1 MSRTR
6 SIWLV
11 ARREILERGRSRGY
25 ILSLLF
31 TLLLLGA
38 SFALPVLLIGD
49 QQTIKV
55 GIVATAPAQL
65 EAVMSAVAE
74 PYDVNVDATRYADR
88 AAGEAALTAK
98 EIDGLVDV
106 PGDLADP
113 GELVVR
119 DRVDE
124 RLRVI
129 VSTSVASLRQ
139 QQLLA
144 AGGISTADFVA
155 ASQLPAVSPLDPQSA
170 EDESL
175 LLFANAGII
184 LMFIAIFSYGT
195 WVLTAV
201 VEEKQSR
208 VVEVVLSTVRPR
220 DLLMGKVLGIGTLA
234 LGQLLVLVLVGIAA
248 ARLTGGV
255 ALPTTIPV
263 TVAMFVLW
271 FVLGFLLYATTLGF
285 LGSLATRMEEA
296 SNATTPVTMIAIIS
310 YFATIFV
317 AQSDPSGTVATVLTF
332 FPPSAPFVVPLRI
345 ALDAIAPVEIVLSLA
360 LTVAFIFVL
369 FVLGGRIYSGAVLQ
383 TGGRMK
389 LRDAW
394 RLAR

>member
-1 MSRTR
+1 VSRLR
-6 SIWLV
+6 STWLV

-25 ILSLLF
+25 ILSLVF
-31 TLLLLGA
+31 TLLLLGL
-38 SFALPVLLIGD
+38 SFALPVLLIGEQD
-49 QQTIKV
+49 EIEI
-55 GIVATAPAQL
+55 GIVAGAPAEL

-74 PYDVNVDATRYADR
+74 PYDLTVQPTRYPDR
-88 AAGEAALTAK
+88 AAGEAALTDK
-98 EIDGLVDV
+98 DIDGLVEV
-106 PGDLADP
+106 PADLSSP

-124 RLRVI
+124 RIRVV
-129 VSTSVASLRQ
+129 VSTSVATLRQ
-139 QQLLA
+139 QQLLGE
-144 AGGISTADFVA
+144 AGVSAADFAA
-155 ASQLPAVSPLDPQSA
+155 ASQLPAVTPLDPQSA
-170 EDESL
+170 EDDSL

-220 DLLMGKVLGIGTLA
+220 DLLTGKVLGIGTLA
-234 LGQLLVLVLVGIAA
+234 LGQLLVLVAVGIAA
-248 ARLTGGV
+248 ARLTGSV
-255 ALPTTIPV
+255 TLPATIPV
-263 TVAMFVLW
+263 TVALFLMW
-271 FVLGFLLYATTLGF
+271 FILGFLLYATTLGF

-296 SNATTPVTMIAIIS
+296 SNATTPVTMVAIVC

-317 AQSDPSGTVATVLTF
+317 AQQDPGGSVATVLTF
-332 FPPSAPFVVPLRI
+332 LPPAAPFVVPLRI
-345 ALDAIAPVEIVLSLA
+345 ALDAISLPEVVLSLA
-360 LTVAFIFVL
+360 LTVAFVFLL
-369 FVLGGRIYSGAVLQ
+369 FVLGGRVYSGAVLQ

>member
-1 MSRTR
+1 M
-6 SIWLV
+6 
-11 ARREILERGRSRGY
+11 
-25 ILSLLF
+25 
-31 TLLLLGA
+31 
-38 SFALPVLLIGD
+38 
-49 QQTIKV
+49 
-55 GIVATAPAQL
+55 
-65 EAVMSAVAE
+65 
-74 PYDVNVDATRYADR
+74 
-88 AAGEAALTAK
+88 
-98 EIDGLVDV
+98 
-106 PGDLADP
+106 
-113 GELVVR
+113 VR

-124 RLRVI
+124 QVRVV
-129 VSTSVASLRQ
+129 VSTAVTSLRQ

-144 AGGISTADFVA
+144 EAGVSSADFVA
-155 ASQLPAVSPLDPQSA
+155 ASELPAVSPLDPQSA

-248 ARLTGGV
+248 ARITGGI
-255 ALPTTIPV
+255 ALPATIPV

-317 AQSDPSGTVATVLTF
+317 AQQDPSGTVATVLTF

-345 ALDAIAPVEIVLSLA
+345 ALDAISPVEIVLSLA
-360 LTVAFIFVL
+360 LTVAFVFVL
-369 FVLGGRIYSGAVLQ
+369 FVLGGRVYSGAVLQ